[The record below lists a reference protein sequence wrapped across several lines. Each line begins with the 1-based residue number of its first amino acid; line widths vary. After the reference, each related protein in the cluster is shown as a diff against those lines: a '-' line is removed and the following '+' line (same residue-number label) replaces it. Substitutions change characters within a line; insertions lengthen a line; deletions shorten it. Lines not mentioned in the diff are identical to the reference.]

1 VFISFVQSKGNIHS
15 IFPSSSSFFFFFF
28 CNFTLFFVLKS
39 KKRYREFKELQGR
52 CERLLEAKKMV
63 DRCKEDLDEALK
75 VMMNASKELERARA
89 KEEELAELISDDHVE
104 ADKV

>member
-1 VFISFVQSKGNIHS
+1 
-15 IFPSSSSFFFFFF
+15 
-28 CNFTLFFVLKS
+28 
-39 KKRYREFKELQGR
+39 
-52 CERLLEAKKMV
+52 MV

-104 ADKV
+104 ADKVNHNVASYT